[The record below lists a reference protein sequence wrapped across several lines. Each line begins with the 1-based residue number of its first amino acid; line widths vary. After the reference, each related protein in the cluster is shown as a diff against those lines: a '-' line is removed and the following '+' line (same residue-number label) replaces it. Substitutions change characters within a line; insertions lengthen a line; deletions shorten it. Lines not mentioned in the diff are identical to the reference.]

1 MSRKRGNGEGS
12 ITKRN
17 DGRWMAR
24 FTVHTAKGPK
34 RRHIYGRTR
43 QEVATK
49 LAKAMTDRD
58 GGIELDPSSVT
69 VNEYLQRWLN
79 DSVKGSVRPIT
90 FESYERLVRVHVV
103 PGLGR
108 VKLKALSPAHLQGLY
123 RDRLD
128 AGLSPSTVQR
138 LHAVIHRALKQA
150 LRWGLVPRNVSEAVD
165 PPKAQR
171 KEIRPLTPEQVRTL
185 LRTAQGD
192 RLGAL
197 YALAI
202 TTGLR
207 QGELFGLRWEDVDLE
222 TGRLSVRQTLTTPKG
237 GRRLSPPKRSKS
249 RRSVKLTTGAV
260 KALRDHRERQL
271 DEREKLAEL
280 LSRTHSGRT
289 MRARARPTSIPPPPI
304 SKKLRPAS
312 HTENAPLT
320 TAATA
325 TLKATRPVPSLTR
338 LSPLTTVPTRS
349 GTPNLPKIASDAT
362 GSVGARMAP
371 STKAAAHGR
380 PIRACAITATAP
392 IVASTSP
399 TASSTIG
406 LSWARRSSGEEEKAA
421 EFSRG
426 GRKAMK
432 ITSGG
437 ISMLGRPG
445 TKPITRPPR
454 TSKIG

>member
-1 MSRKRGNGEGS
+1 LSKKRGNGEGS

-58 GGIELDPSSVT
+58 GGIELDPSSVP

-103 PGLGR
+103 PALGR

-128 AGLSPSTVQR
+128 AGLSSSTVQR

-150 LRWGLVPRNVSEAVD
+150 LRWDLVPRNVSEAVD

-171 KEIRPLTPEQVRTL
+171 KEIPPLTPEQVRTL
-185 LRTAQGD
+185 LRTAEED
-192 RLGAL
+192 RLGGL

-222 TGRLSVRQTLTTPKG
+222 AGRLSVCHTLTTPKG
-237 GRRLSPPKRSKS
+237 GRRLGPPKRSKS

-271 DEREKLAEL
+271 EEREKLAEL
-280 LSRTHSGRT
+280 WQDYDFVFTTQVCTPLNRHNFFRRCYKPLLQEAGLPR
-289 MRARARPTSIPPPPI
+289 SIRFHV
-304 SKKLRPAS
+304 LR
-312 HTENAPLT
+312 HTC
-320 TAATA
+320 A
-325 TLKATRPVPSLTR
+325 TLL
-338 LSPLTTVPTRS
+338 LSKNV
-349 GTPNLPKIASDAT
+349 NPKIVQELLGHANISQTMDTYSHMLPDMQDRAAS
-362 GSVGARMAP
+362 
-371 STKAAAHGR
+371 
-380 PIRACAITATAP
+380 
-392 IVASTSP
+392 
-399 TASSTIG
+399 
-406 LSWARRSSGEEEKAA
+406 
-421 EFSRG
+421 
-426 GRKAMK
+426 AMDD
-432 ITSGG
+432 I
-437 ISMLGRPG
+437 LP
-445 TKPITRPPR
+445 
-454 TSKIG
+454 